1 MTDKIVDLSA
11 YRDKLKAAEQE
22 DSVLFEET
30 IDDVIR
36 DLTKFMVHLG
46 MDLDVDITH
55 ESFAVYCSTAAGYYK
70 KALRVGYGL
79 EEYESKLTD
88 SDATIWQLIEDIN
101 NNKDDDE

>member
-1 MTDKIVDLSA
+1 MANNIVDLTE
-11 YRDKLKAAEQE
+11 YREKLRAAEE
-22 DSVLFEET
+22 NDSILYEET

-70 KALRVGYGL
+70 KALRVAYGL
-79 EEYESKLTD
+79 EEYKSDTLD
-88 SDATIWQLIEDIN
+88 SDKSIWELIEDIN
-101 NNKDDDE
+101 NNKDDE

>member
-1 MTDKIVDLSA
+1 MANNIVDLTE
-11 YRDKLKAAEQE
+11 YREKLRAAEE
-22 DSVLFEET
+22 NDSIIYEET

-70 KALRVGYGL
+70 KALRVAYGL
-79 EEYESKLTD
+79 EEYSSNTLD
-88 SDATIWQLIEDIN
+88 SDKSIWELIEDIN
-101 NNKDDDE
+101 NNKDDE

>member
-1 MTDKIVDLSA
+1 MANNIVDLTE
-11 YRDKLKAAEQE
+11 YREKLRAAEE
-22 DSVLFEET
+22 NDSILYEET

-70 KALRVGYGL
+70 KALRVAYGL
-79 EEYESKLTD
+79 EEYSSDTLD
-88 SDATIWQLIEDIN
+88 SDKSIWELIEDIN
-101 NNKDDDE
+101 NNKDDE